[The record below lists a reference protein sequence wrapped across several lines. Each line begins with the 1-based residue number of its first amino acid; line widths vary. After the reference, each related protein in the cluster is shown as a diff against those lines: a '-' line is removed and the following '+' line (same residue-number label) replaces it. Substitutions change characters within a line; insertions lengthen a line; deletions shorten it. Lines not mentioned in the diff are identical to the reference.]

1 MAGATGELRQSHLVM
16 RVEREVVKIVV
27 IAAAVVTWVLPAIA
41 QGPPGGFV
49 FLRDIDPS
57 IIQDIRYATSN
68 NFMGRPIAGYGAGE
82 CVVKREVGLR
92 LKAVQQELARRN
104 LSLKMFDCYR
114 PARAVA
120 DMVAWSENRRETAAE
135 RRYTPAV
142 SKADLFRLGY
152 IATHSGH
159 STGAALD
166 LTLVDLTA
174 DNSGKF
180 DPAHNYADCTAP
192 AAARAPE
199 GSVDMGTGYD
209 CSDAKGH
216 TAASSITPEQRRW
229 RNMLLAAMTRQ
240 GFVNYSKEWWHF
252 SLPRAGGQAYDFPIP
267 SRRN

>member
-1 MAGATGELRQSHLVM
+1 M
-16 RVEREVVKIVV
+16 KIAV
-27 IAAAVVTWVLPAIA
+27 IALLVFGAISSAFAQKLPGDFA
-41 QGPPGGFV
+41 
-49 FLRDIDPS
+49 FLRDIDPT

-68 NFMGRPIAGYGAGE
+68 NFMGRPIAGYGAAE

-92 LKAVQQELARRN
+92 LKAVQQELARQR

-120 DMVAWSENRRETAAE
+120 DMVAWSRNGKETAAE
-135 RRYTPAV
+135 RRYNPAF

-174 DNSGKF
+174 DNSRKF
-180 DPAHNYADCTAP
+180 DPAKDYADCTAQV
-192 AAARAPE
+192 AERAPE

-209 CSDAKGH
+209 CSDVKGH
-216 TAASSITPEQRRW
+216 TAASAITPAQRRW
-229 RNMLLAAMTRQ
+229 RNLLVAAMARQ
-240 GFVNYSKEWWHF
+240 GFVTYSKEWWHF
-252 SLPRAGGQAYDFPIP
+252 SLPEAGGPAYDFPIARP
-267 SRRN
+267 R

>member
-1 MAGATGELRQSHLVM
+1 MAVTMQRYLM
-16 RVEREVVKIVV
+16 KIVV
-27 IAAAVVTWVLPAIA
+27 IAAAIPAGISPVMAQVLPD
-41 QGPPGGFV
+41 GFV
-49 FLRDIDPS
+49 FLRDIDPT

-92 LKAVQQELARRN
+92 LKAVQQELAPQK

-120 DMVAWSENRRETAAE
+120 DMVAWSKNGRETVAE
-135 RRYTPAV
+135 RRYNPAF
-142 SKADLFRLGY
+142 SKVALFRLGY
-152 IATHSGH
+152 IATHSQH

-174 DNSGKF
+174 DNSVKF
-180 DPAHNYADCTAP
+180 DPAKDYADCTAP

-209 CSDAKGH
+209 CSDPKGH
-216 TAASSITPEQRRW
+216 TSAGSITPAQRRW
-229 RNMLLAAMTRQ
+229 RSRLVARMSGQ

-252 SLPRAGGQAYDFPIP
+252 SLPGAGRQAYDFPIP

>member
-1 MAGATGELRQSHLVM
+1 M
-16 RVEREVVKIVV
+16 
-27 IAAAVVTWVLPAIA
+27 IAAGLAAWMSPAVARDLPD
-41 QGPPGGFV
+41 GFV
-49 FLRDIDPS
+49 FLRDIDPT

-92 LKAVQQELARRN
+92 LKAVQQELARRK

-114 PARAVA
+114 PGRAVA
-120 DMVAWSENRRETAAE
+120 DMVAWSKNGRETAAE
-135 RRYTPAV
+135 RRYNPDF

-180 DPAHNYADCTAP
+180 DPARNYADCTAP
-192 AAARAPE
+192 VAARAPE

-216 TAASSITPEQRRW
+216 TAASSITPAQRRW
-229 RNMLLAAMTRQ
+229 RNTLLAAMARQ

-252 SLPRAGGQAYDFPIP
+252 SLPGAGGQAYDFAIP